1 MDSTE
6 SFSRL
11 RSTVNYFAAE
21 MGKEEMHLDW
31 KVTTSFVNLLTQ
43 LTTRRFRISWFF
55 RPEQIKAP
63 LGNQDLRDSA
73 WNFCRRA
80 KGPWKWKPKP
90 YVPRFGSHILI
101 WLHFCSGERR
111 ADDLHHLSWRTS
123 SSKWIRS
130 HLSGTDVIY
139 DPIVHD
145 ATEGLDSETWRSLDL
160 EIVHDGGPQRLWFCP
175 ENPHF
180 PRTLGPSPRNPLLYF
195 SVWVIPLKWL
205 FFAHVKQ
212 LAKCHAA

>member
-21 MGKEEMHLDW
+21 LGKEEMHLDW
-31 KVTTSFVNLLTQ
+31 KVTASFVNLLTQ

-63 LGNQDLRDSA
+63 LGNQDLHDSA

-111 ADDLHHLSWRTS
+111 ADDLQAYLEGLRAPSGFVLRILSV
-123 SSKWIRS
+123 
-130 HLSGTDVIY
+130 DVIY
-139 DPIVHD
+139 DPIAGNLLSGGSSVVSSWSRARLHGGI
-145 ATEGLDSETWRSLDL
+145 AGWSRG
-160 EIVHDGGPQRLWFCP
+160 DGG
-175 ENPHF
+175 H
-180 PRTLGPSPRNPLLYF
+180 
-195 SVWVIPLKWL
+195 
-205 FFAHVKQ
+205 
-212 LAKCHAA
+212 